1 MAGKGKTV
9 AVVTML
15 TLADLAANT
24 VFYMNGADV
33 YKFMY
38 GINFFSI
45 FTSMFDTWILGVLR
59 VCLMFGAVLS
69 VLCNARDAV
78 PRIKLSRSWVGVY
91 PAAVFAYTITKLL
104 LYSEKETDILSK
116 LWFWAQFGG
125 SLVGCVIFYLN
136 WSLLSNIKT
145 QLHLRSVNKEE
156 GTEEE
161 TRTLVDK
168 TNGQKMKSNKVKEE
182 DGKSSAVLKLIS
194 YSKPDM
200 AYIIGATAFLLAA
213 AVSDIFEPYYTG
225 QVIDGIAIEKSQE
238 KFTRAIVV
246 LTLLSITSSIC
257 AGIRGGLF
265 TFCMAR
271 LNIRLRKLLFKSIT
285 QQEIGF
291 FDSVKTGDI
300 TSRLTSDTST
310 VSNMLSLNLNVFL
323 RSFVRGAGTLVFM
336 FKLSWQ
342 LTTFTLVIVP
352 VVADRLSG
360 GNLVSFILYQKE
372 LGDAIE
378 LLGSVY
384 TGLMQ
389 AVGASEKVFEYIDRK
404 PEIQNNGLLAP
415 DRLEGHIE
423 FKDVSFA
430 YPSRKDIPVL
440 KDVSFKVSPGEVVA
454 LVGPSGSGK
463 STCVNLLERF
473 YETMSGQVLLDG
485 NPIMAYDHKFLH
497 RMIALVGQEPVLFA
511 RSIKDNISYALDNCS
526 LEEVQRVARQANA
539 HQFITELPEGYET
552 ETGEKGMQLS
562 GGQKQRVAIA
572 RALIRKP
579 AVLLLDEAT
588 SALDAESEH
597 LVQQAINNLHGH
609 TVIVI
614 AHRLST
620 VEKADRIIVIDKGT
634 VVEQGRHGELMQ
646 QDGLYAKLITMKA
659 LVLISSLLVFAFAV
673 PNGNVRTTGE
683 LDVHDEI
690 TGTCAGCNNMN
701 AHLENLET
709 TVQAQQ
715 AEIDACLSLQTL
727 VISLTNTVNGL
738 ESRLSQAE
746 ASVMAATID
755 HGLGTELNPA
765 DSCLHIKQTTPSSQ
779 DGAYFLVACTN
790 EDDMYGKCTA
800 GDRWSSTRGNNINYP
815 EGDGNWAN
823 VHTFG
828 SMGSATTDDYK
839 NPGYFSISASNV
851 MLWHVPN
858 NVPAKNYKSAAYLRY
873 RTSNGFLDNYGGN
886 LYTLCKDHYPI
897 GYGLGTQTND
907 NGPAIPIVYEQGS
920 DHIVEAL
927 LSPNVVSNQLAT
939 PGFVQFRVFNGYGAC
954 TAVCPGVSCVGS
966 ECENMCIGG
975 GGYSPG
981 GPPHCGDYGTKDWD
995 GYGTYTG
1002 FSTNRLA
1009 IESVV
1014 MFFYR

>member
-352 VVADRLSG
+352 VVAGVSKIYGKYFKKLSKAVQDSFAKANEVAEETIASLRTVRSFAHETGECDRYGEMLKSTYKLYMKKALAYGCFSMTTRTLDLTMVVLTLYYGGHLVITDRLSG

-646 QDGLYAKLITMKA
+646 QDGLYAKLVQRQLLGQDDKENNSEAEKDEIDKRPNSLYGSMKA
-659 LVLISSLLVFAFAV
+659 GRVRLKSS
-673 PNGNVRTTGE
+673 
-683 LDVHDEI
+683 
-690 TGTCAGCNNMN
+690 
-701 AHLENLET
+701 
-709 TVQAQQ
+709 
-715 AEIDACLSLQTL
+715 
-727 VISLTNTVNGL
+727 
-738 ESRLSQAE
+738 
-746 ASVMAATID
+746 
-755 HGLGTELNPA
+755 
-765 DSCLHIKQTTPSSQ
+765 
-779 DGAYFLVACTN
+779 
-790 EDDMYGKCTA
+790 
-800 GDRWSSTRGNNINYP
+800 
-815 EGDGNWAN
+815 
-823 VHTFG
+823 
-828 SMGSATTDDYK
+828 
-839 NPGYFSISASNV
+839 
-851 MLWHVPN
+851 
-858 NVPAKNYKSAAYLRY
+858 
-873 RTSNGFLDNYGGN
+873 
-886 LYTLCKDHYPI
+886 
-897 GYGLGTQTND
+897 
-907 NGPAIPIVYEQGS
+907 
-920 DHIVEAL
+920 
-927 LSPNVVSNQLAT
+927 
-939 PGFVQFRVFNGYGAC
+939 
-954 TAVCPGVSCVGS
+954 
-966 ECENMCIGG
+966 
-975 GGYSPG
+975 
-981 GPPHCGDYGTKDWD
+981 
-995 GYGTYTG
+995 
-1002 FSTNRLA
+1002 
-1009 IESVV
+1009 
-1014 MFFYR
+1014 

>member
-9 AVVTML
+9 AVVTIL

-104 LYSEKETDILSK
+104 LYSEKEKDILNK

-125 SLVGCVIFYLN
+125 SLVGCVVFYLN

-145 QLHLRSVNKEE
+145 QVHLRSVNKEE

-161 TRTLVDK
+161 IRGLVGDEPNRK
-168 TNGQKMKSNKVKEE
+168 KMKSKNKKVKEE
-182 DGKSSAVLKLIS
+182 DSKSAVLKLMS
-194 YSKPDM
+194 YSKPDI
-200 AYIIGATAFLLAA
+200 AYLLTATAFLLGA

-238 KFTRAIVV
+238 KFTRAIVIM
-246 LTLLSITSSIC
+246 TLLSIASSVC
-257 AGIRGGLF
+257 SGMRGGLF
-265 TFCMAR
+265 SLCMAR
-271 LNIRLRKLLFKSIT
+271 LNIRLRNLLFKSVT
-285 QQEIGF
+285 EQEIGF

-310 VSNMLSLNLNVFL
+310 MSDMLSLNLNIFL

-342 LTTFTLVIVP
+342 LTIFTLVIVP
-352 VVADRLSG
+352 VVAVVSKIYGKYFKKLSKAVQDSLAKANEVAEETIASLRTVRSFAHETGECDRYREMLKSTYKLNLKEALAYGGYSMTTHILDLTMVVLTLYYGGHLVITNRLTG
-360 GNLVSFILYQKE
+360 GNLVSFILYQME

-378 LLGSVY
+378 
-384 TGLMQ
+384 
-389 AVGASEKVFEYIDRK
+389 
-404 PEIQNNGLLAP
+404 
-415 DRLEGHIE
+415 
-423 FKDVSFA
+423 
-430 YPSRKDIPVL
+430 
-440 KDVSFKVSPGEVVA
+440 DVSFKVSPGEVVA

-463 STCVNLLERF
+463 STCVNLLEHF

-497 RMIALVGQEPVLFA
+497 RMISLVGQEPVLFA

-646 QDGLYAKLITMKA
+646 QDGLYAKLVQRQLLGQDDKENNSEAEKDEIDKRPNSLYGSMKA
-659 LVLISSLLVFAFAV
+659 GRVRLKSS
-673 PNGNVRTTGE
+673 
-683 LDVHDEI
+683 
-690 TGTCAGCNNMN
+690 
-701 AHLENLET
+701 
-709 TVQAQQ
+709 
-715 AEIDACLSLQTL
+715 S
-727 VISLTNTVNGL
+727 S
-738 ESRLSQAE
+738 
-746 ASVMAATID
+746 
-755 HGLGTELNPA
+755 
-765 DSCLHIKQTTPSSQ
+765 DS
-779 DGAYFLVACTN
+779 
-790 EDDMYGKCTA
+790 
-800 GDRWSSTRGNNINYP
+800 
-815 EGDGNWAN
+815 
-823 VHTFG
+823 
-828 SMGSATTDDYK
+828 
-839 NPGYFSISASNV
+839 
-851 MLWHVPN
+851 
-858 NVPAKNYKSAAYLRY
+858 
-873 RTSNGFLDNYGGN
+873 
-886 LYTLCKDHYPI
+886 
-897 GYGLGTQTND
+897 
-907 NGPAIPIVYEQGS
+907 GS
-920 DHIVEAL
+920 DSDSSVSSVEIK
-927 LSPNVVSNQLAT
+927 V
-939 PGFVQFRVFNGYGAC
+939 
-954 TAVCPGVSCVGS
+954 
-966 ECENMCIGG
+966 
-975 GGYSPG
+975 
-981 GPPHCGDYGTKDWD
+981 
-995 GYGTYTG
+995 
-1002 FSTNRLA
+1002 
-1009 IESVV
+1009 
-1014 MFFYR
+1014 

>member
-9 AVVTML
+9 AVVTIL

-104 LYSEKETDILSK
+104 LYSEKEKDILNK

-125 SLVGCVIFYLN
+125 SLVGCVVFYLN

-145 QLHLRSVNKEE
+145 QVHLRSVNKEE

-161 TRTLVDK
+161 IRGLVGDEPNRK
-168 TNGQKMKSNKVKEE
+168 KMKSKNKKVKEE
-182 DGKSSAVLKLIS
+182 DSKSAVLKLMS
-194 YSKPDM
+194 YSKPDI
-200 AYIIGATAFLLAA
+200 AYLLTATAFLLGA

-238 KFTRAIVV
+238 KFTRAIVIM
-246 LTLLSITSSIC
+246 TLLSIASSVC
-257 AGIRGGLF
+257 SGMRGGLF
-265 TFCMAR
+265 SLCMAR
-271 LNIRLRKLLFKSIT
+271 LNIRLRNLLFKSVT
-285 QQEIGF
+285 EQEIGF

-310 VSNMLSLNLNVFL
+310 MSDMLSLNLNIFL

-342 LTTFTLVIVP
+342 LTIFTLVIVP
-352 VVADRLSG
+352 VVAVVSKIYGKYFKKLSKAVQDSLAKANEVAEETIASLRTVRSFAHETGECDRYREMLKSTYKLNLKEALAYGGYSMTTHILDLTMVVLTLYYGGHLVITNRLTG
-360 GNLVSFILYQKE
+360 GNLVSFILYQME

-378 LLGSVY
+378 SMGSVY

-430 YPSRKDIPVL
+430 YPARKDIPVL

-463 STCVNLLERF
+463 STCVNLLEHF

-497 RMIALVGQEPVLFA
+497 RMISLVGQEPVLFA

-646 QDGLYAKLITMKA
+646 QDGLYAKLVQRQLLGQDDKENNSEAEKDEIDKRPNSLYGSMKA
-659 LVLISSLLVFAFAV
+659 GRVRLKSS
-673 PNGNVRTTGE
+673 
-683 LDVHDEI
+683 
-690 TGTCAGCNNMN
+690 
-701 AHLENLET
+701 
-709 TVQAQQ
+709 
-715 AEIDACLSLQTL
+715 S
-727 VISLTNTVNGL
+727 S
-738 ESRLSQAE
+738 
-746 ASVMAATID
+746 
-755 HGLGTELNPA
+755 
-765 DSCLHIKQTTPSSQ
+765 DS
-779 DGAYFLVACTN
+779 
-790 EDDMYGKCTA
+790 
-800 GDRWSSTRGNNINYP
+800 
-815 EGDGNWAN
+815 
-823 VHTFG
+823 
-828 SMGSATTDDYK
+828 
-839 NPGYFSISASNV
+839 
-851 MLWHVPN
+851 
-858 NVPAKNYKSAAYLRY
+858 
-873 RTSNGFLDNYGGN
+873 
-886 LYTLCKDHYPI
+886 
-897 GYGLGTQTND
+897 
-907 NGPAIPIVYEQGS
+907 GS
-920 DHIVEAL
+920 DSDSSVSSVEIK
-927 LSPNVVSNQLAT
+927 V
-939 PGFVQFRVFNGYGAC
+939 
-954 TAVCPGVSCVGS
+954 
-966 ECENMCIGG
+966 
-975 GGYSPG
+975 
-981 GPPHCGDYGTKDWD
+981 
-995 GYGTYTG
+995 
-1002 FSTNRLA
+1002 
-1009 IESVV
+1009 
-1014 MFFYR
+1014 